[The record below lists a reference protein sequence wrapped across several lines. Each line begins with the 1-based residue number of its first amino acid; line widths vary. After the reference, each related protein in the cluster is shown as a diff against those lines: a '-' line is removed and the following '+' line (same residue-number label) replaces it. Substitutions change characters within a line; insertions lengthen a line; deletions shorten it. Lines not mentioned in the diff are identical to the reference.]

1 MTRFNRLFIA
11 VTLISAIFFF
21 LADSSVAIAQDKKKG
36 VILST
41 VDIDED
47 YEILGLVSYRSSE
60 LSPKKIHKELRKQ
73 AKKMGADYVIGIT
86 YYNNAGY
93 LYGSGT
99 AVKLIEED
107 KSNSGYGH

>member
-1 MTRFNRLFIA
+1 MRRLFFFT
-11 VTLISAIFFF
+11 VLILTIIISLSNIS
-21 LADSSVAIAQDKKKG
+21 DAQAKDKKKG

-41 VDIDED
+41 VDIDEE

-60 LSPKKIHKELRKQ
+60 LSPKKIHTELKKQ

-86 YYNNAGY
+86 YYSNAGY

-99 AVKLIEED
+99 AVKLIKEVSE
-107 KSNSGYGH
+107 KPLN

>member
-1 MTRFNRLFIA
+1 MKRSFQA
-11 VTLISAIFFF
+11 LISILIALF
-21 LADSSVAIAQDKKKG
+21 LLIALSKAMANAEEKE

-60 LSPKKIHKELRKQ
+60 LEPEKIHKELQKQ
-73 AKKMGADYVIGIT
+73 AKKMGADYIIGIT
-86 YYNNAGY
+86 YYSNAGY

-99 AVKLIEED
+99 AVKLIKE
-107 KSNSGYGH
+107 NSPKR